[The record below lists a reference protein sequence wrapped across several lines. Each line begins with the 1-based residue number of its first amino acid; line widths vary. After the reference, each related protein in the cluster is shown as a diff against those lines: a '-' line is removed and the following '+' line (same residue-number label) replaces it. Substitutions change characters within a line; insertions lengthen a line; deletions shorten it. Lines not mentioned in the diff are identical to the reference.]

1 MDNIQL
7 SPHTNKF
14 HQRLK
19 QNLSQKFYNAAICTA
34 NKCTKL
40 TINSHPAGSYF
51 SWHMKSLLS
60 HGDRLPSLGWL
71 CYLQTRTSGTVIIV
85 LFIDVS
91 SLKQYPLASKWLFQ
105 NMVMSPWGFSR
116 AESSRS
122 PIWLHTTSD
131 LVGLWAACWSLLSA
145 DLHSAHSVAVLV
157 VWKPAL
163 FTLGLLIIIM

>member
-1 MDNIQL
+1 MQVQQ
-7 SPHTNKF
+7 H
-14 HQRLK
+14 
-19 QNLSQKFYNAAICTA
+19 
-34 NKCTKL
+34 KCSALLLETTKYFSVLQTSL
-40 TINSHPAGSYF
+40 TLWQADWFNSHPAGSYF

-71 CYLQTRTSGTVIIV
+71 CYLQTRTSGIVIIV

-122 PIWLHTTSD
+122 PIWLHTPSD